1 MTQETEMKTATKFVL
16 VTAALLLAATSAA
29 QDDPRDDTDQLKIA
43 AIEALMHAPPDR
55 ALPLVRK
62 VLAGNHSNEIKERA
76 LFILSQVDDP
86 AAQATLL
93 DFANDSSGELQ
104 LEAIRMIGIGGDEDA
119 LSKLKSIY
127 ESGDTEARE
136 AVLEAFMIAGDKQ
149 SVFDIAVTAEDD
161 EFDNAVD
168 MLSVMGARDELREL
182 RNRTGAS
189 EALIHAYAV
198 SGDFEPLRELA
209 LDGSDVELQVEAIHA
224 MGIVGGE
231 QVEAT
236 LVEIYRGA
244 TADDIRE
251 AALDGMLIS
260 GYDAGVLELYRSS
273 QDAAE
278 KMELLQRLVMIGSDE
293 VWNIIDSTLDGD
305 Q

>member
-1 MTQETEMKTATKFVL
+1 MKTVTKLVL

-29 QDDPRDDTDQLKIA
+29 QNDPRDDTDQLKIA
-43 AIEALMHAPPDR
+43 AVEALMHAPPDR

-119 LSKLKSIY
+119 LSKLNSIY
-127 ESGDTEARE
+127 ESGDVEARE
-136 AVLEAFMIAGDKQ
+136 AILEAFMIAGDKA
-149 SVFDIAVTAEDD
+149 SVFAIAVNAQGD

-168 MLSVMGARDELREL
+168 MLGVMGARDELREL

-244 TADDIRE
+244 ESEDIRE
-251 AALDGMLIS
+251 AALDGLLIS

-273 QDAAE
+273 QDATE
-278 KMELLQRLVMIGSDE
+278 KMELLQRLVMMGSDE
-293 VWNIIDSTLDGD
+293 VWNIIDSTLDGG